1 MGEPEQRAEQKSRA
15 CENRILWTI
24 EYVYSREYSTIIVA
38 STVEQ
43 SSSTGYDYSNYSSTK
58 YSVQVG

>member
-1 MGEPEQRAEQKSRA
+1 MGEPEQRAEQKSHA
-15 CENRILWTI
+15 CENRILWTT

-43 SSSTGYDYSNYSSTK
+43 SSK
-58 YSVQVG
+58 YSRAE